1 VNATIG
7 GYSMDIG
14 SQIKHLRTAKK
25 MSLRQ
30 LSEKTSLS
38 IGFLSQLERGM
49 TSVAVDSLGIIAK
62 VFAVDLSYFFQLPQD
77 RVDDVIC
84 SYEQTVTLVESDKFI
99 HSYLS
104 KNFHDKKMFIEMVT
118 LIPENSSKASAST
131 FGHVGEEFIYVLEG
145 VLTLHI
151 DDRQHKLNPGDSIHF
166 HSTSTHNWHN
176 FSNRLTKILV
186 AHSPNPFFQSDS
198 ASL

>member
-1 VNATIG
+1 
-7 GYSMDIG
+7 MDIG
-14 SQIKHLRTAKK
+14 SQIKHLRTTKK

-49 TSVAVDSLGIIAK
+49 TSVAVDSLSNIAR

-77 RVDDVIC
+77 NTDDVIC

-104 KNFHDKKMFIEMVT
+104 KNFHDKKMFIEIVT
-118 LIPENSSKASAST
+118 LIPESQSKSTSST

-145 VLTLHI
+145 VLTLII
-151 DDRQHKLNPGDSIHF
+151 DGKQHKLNPGDSIHF
-166 HSTSTHNWHN
+166 NSTSSHNWHN
-176 FSNRLTKILV
+176 FSSRLTKMIV
-186 AHSPNPFFQSDS
+186 AHYPNPFYHP
-198 ASL
+198 ASTDDK